1 MKIYRLRSDT
11 ENYQFLELVDAGN
24 WRILNKILNGELPIS
39 EWRPFP
45 VRVCRDP
52 KSTRPDALPSDF
64 PNLGGLDVFS
74 GKATKL
80 LGATLLSN
88 GRLLPLSSEEGEYFG
103 FHTTTVLDALDER
116 NSEIWRLSTGTI
128 ADIERHVF
136 RPDALGRAPIFRL
149 PQKKFGP
156 TYVDETFVSR
166 ISSLG
171 LAGFKFELVW
181 AQQDVAKTSG

>member
-103 FHTTTVLDALDER
+103 FHTKNLAQRMWTR
-116 NSEIWRLSTGTI
+116 RLS
-128 ADIERHVF
+128 V
-136 RPDALGRAPIFRL
+136 ALALSGL
-149 PQKKFGP
+149 L
-156 TYVDETFVSR
+156 VS
-166 ISSLG
+166 SSNSYG
-171 LAGFKFELVW
+171 HN
-181 AQQDVAKTSG
+181 KTSQRRVDRLLVP